1 MDAQVFQKFVEFWP
15 YCQTCKHK
23 DIEEDED
30 GIMPDPCNECL
41 TTPVNENSHKP
52 IRYTEDK

>member
-23 DIEEDED
+23 DIEE
-30 GIMPDPCNECL
+30 GKECQR
-41 TTPVNENSHKP
+41 SKKC
-52 IRYTEDK
+52 DKKRGYYKS